1 MSNNANTSESLEQQ
15 LWAKNI
21 VGNEKVSG
29 DGEPIYSYNP
39 KTNEKL
45 NPSYFEISKAD
56 LQKAL
61 SLSHQAFLAYR
72 LVSNDKRSQ
81 FLSAIADNLENSR
94 QALVQ
99 RAMMET
105 ALPEARLNGELTR
118 TINQLM
124 MFANLIKDNDYL
136 DIRIDKALPDR
147 TPPRADIRYQ
157 KIPLGPVAVFGASNF
172 PLAFSVAG
180 GDTAAALAAG
190 CSVVVKAHNA
200 HLGTSDLAGQA
211 IAMAAKQC
219 NMPDGVFCLLY
230 GQGNEIG
237 QTIVKN
243 PNIRAVGFTG
253 SRQGGLSLM
262 NIANQRAVPIP
273 VYAEMSSINPIYVLS
288 QKAKQEGA
296 SVAKALVDSM
306 LMGAGQFCTSPGL
319 VFIPKTF
326 SDEFLASAKQAL
338 EEAGAQTMLTQG
350 IAQNFAN
357 KTDELKNT
365 AIKLLATAQDN
376 KEANACVAH
385 LFVSDY
391 KTFADNPKLTD
402 EVFGS
407 SAIVVL
413 CDEPSQMID
422 SVEKLEGQLTA
433 SIFAHSNDK
442 QEEQLTL
449 VHALEQKV
457 GRLIFNAFGTGVEV
471 CSAMVHGGPFPATSD
486 GRSTSV
492 GTAAIERFLRPVCYQ
507 DVPEFLLPEAI
518 K

>member
-1 MSNNANTSESLEQQ
+1 MTNQSLS
-15 LWAKNI
+15 AKNI
-21 VGNEKVSG
+21 VGNRTIA
-29 DGEPIYSYNP
+29 GEGQPINAYNP

-45 NPSYFEISKAD
+45 EPSYFELPKD
-56 LQKAL
+56 ELKKAL
-61 SLSHQAFLAYR
+61 ELSYQAFLAYR
-72 LVSNDKRSQ
+72 LVSNEKRSQ
-81 FLSAIADNLENSR
+81 FLTAIADNLENSR
-94 QALVQ
+94 EALVQ

-118 TINQLM
+118 TVNQLL
-124 MFANLIKDNDYL
+124 MFANLIKDNNYL

-147 TPPRADIRYQ
+147 TPPRPDIRYQ

-211 IAMAAKQC
+211 IASAAKQC
-219 NMPDGVFCLLY
+219 DMPDGVFCLLY
-230 GQGNEIG
+230 GQGNDIG
-237 QTIVKN
+237 QTIVSD

-253 SRQGGLSLM
+253 SRQGGIALM
-262 NIANQRAVPIP
+262 NIANQREVPIP
-273 VYAEMSSINPIYVLS
+273 VYAEMSSINPIYVLPK
-288 QKAKQEGA
+288 KAKEQGD
-296 SVAKALVDSM
+296 SVGKELVASM

-319 VFIPKTF
+319 VFIPKAC
-326 SDEFLASAKQAL
+326 SDDFINAAKQAL
-338 EEAGAQTMLTQG
+338 EDSNAQTMLTQG

-357 KTDELKNT
+357 KTCELT
-365 AIKLLATAQDN
+365 DTGITLLAKAQDN
-376 KEANACVAH
+376 GEPNTCVAH
-385 LFVSDY
+385 LFVCEYD
-391 KTFADNPKLTD
+391 TFANHPKLTD

-407 SAIVVL
+407 SAIIVL
-413 CDEPSQMID
+413 CDKDQLVE
-422 SVEKLEGQLTA
+422 SVDKLEGQLTA
-433 SIFAHSNDK
+433 SIFASDDDNQK
-442 QEEQLTL
+442 RQQTL
-449 VHALEQKV
+449 IYALEQKV

-507 DVPEFLLPEAI
+507 DVPKALLPDAL
-518 K
+518 KD

>member
-1 MSNNANTSESLEQQ
+1 MY
-15 LWAKNI
+15 AK
-21 VGNEKVSG
+21 
-29 DGEPIYSYNP
+29 NP
-39 KTNEKL
+39 KTNETL
-45 NPSYFEISKAD
+45 EPAYLAINNND
-56 LQKAL
+56 LEQALAL
-61 SLSHQAFLAYR
+61 SYQAFLSYR
-72 LVSNDKRSQ
+72 LVPAQKRSE
-81 FLSAIADNLENSR
+81 FLTQIANNLESSR
-94 QALVQ
+94 ESIVQ

-105 ALPEARLNGELTR
+105 GLPEARLNGELTR
-118 TINQLM
+118 TINQLL
-124 MFANLIKDNDYL
+124 MFANLIKNDDYL

-172 PLAFSVAG
+172 PLAFSVVG

-211 IAMAAKQC
+211 IATAAKQC

-253 SRQGGLSLM
+253 SRQGGLALM

-273 VYAEMSSINPIYVLS
+273 VYAEMSSINPIYVLP
-288 QKAKQEGA
+288 QKAKQDGA
-296 SVAKALVDSM
+296 LVAKELVNSM

-338 EEAGAQTMLTQG
+338 EKAGAQTMLTQG

-357 KTDELKNT
+357 KTNELKNT

-413 CDEPSQMID
+413 CDEPSQMVN

-449 VHALEQKV
+449 AHALEQKV

-492 GTAAIERFLRPVCYQ
+492 GTAAIERFLRPICYQ
-507 DVPEFLLPEAI
+507 DMPKELLPNAL
-518 K
+518 KD

>member
-1 MSNNANTSESLEQQ
+1 MTNLNNNTKINLCAS
-15 LWAKNI
+15 NI
-21 VGNEKVSG
+21 VGNKQIKG
-29 DGEPIYSYNP
+29 DSEAMYAKNP
-39 KTNEKL
+39 KTNEVL
-45 NPSYFEISKAD
+45 EPAYFAINQTD
-56 LQKAL
+56 LEQAL
-61 SLSHQAFLAYR
+61 VLSHQAFLSYR
-72 LVSNDKRSQ
+72 LVTAQKRSE
-81 FLSAIADNLENSR
+81 FLTQIANNLESSR
-94 QALVQ
+94 ESIVQ

-105 ALPEARLNGELTR
+105 GLPEARLNGELTR
-118 TINQLM
+118 TINQLI

-211 IAMAAKQC
+211 IATAAKQC

-253 SRQGGLSLM
+253 SRQGGLALM

-273 VYAEMSSINPIYVLS
+273 VYAEMSSINPIYVLP
-288 QKAKQEGA
+288 QKAKQDGA
-296 SVAKALVDSM
+296 LVAKELVNSM

-338 EEAGAQTMLTQG
+338 EKAGAQTMLTQS

-492 GTAAIERFLRPVCYQ
+492 GTAAIERFLRPICYQ
-507 DVPEFLLPEAI
+507 DMPKALLPEAI
-518 K
+518 R